1 MRATMKSQTQPIS
14 LDGLMNDDDDG
25 TKELYFMK
33 DGLTSSRQSLSK
45 A

>member
-14 LDGLMNDDDDG
+14 LDVLMNDDE
-25 TKELYFMK
+25 TKESYFMK

-45 A
+45 I